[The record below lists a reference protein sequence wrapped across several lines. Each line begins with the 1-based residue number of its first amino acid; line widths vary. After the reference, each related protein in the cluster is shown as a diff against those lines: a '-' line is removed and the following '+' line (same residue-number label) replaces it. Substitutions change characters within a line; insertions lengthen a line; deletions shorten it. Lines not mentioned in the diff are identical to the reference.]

1 MDVRNRLPGCG
12 AKNAATP
19 LDELPRVARGRQDE
33 GVGRGRDVHTLIEA
47 ANGDHYSARLLE
59 DAERRLRIT
68 FHRGVVLVDLPYA
81 RLFDSAP
88 YGPKLFSV
96 LAIDKPALPLL
107 EVPRYDLRCEGALG
121 GGLLGD
127 ARTLNE

>member
-1 MDVRNRLPGCG
+1 MSAWVVDGMS
-12 AKNAATP
+12 TP
-19 LDELPRVARGRQDE
+19 I
-33 GVGRGRDVHTLIEA
+33 IEA
-47 ANGDHYSARLLE
+47 ANGDHHSARLIE
-59 DAERRLRIT
+59 EAERRLRIAL
-68 FHRGVVLVDLPYA
+68 HRGVVFVDLPYP

-88 YGPKLFSV
+88 YGPKLFTV

-107 EVPRYDLRCEGALG
+107 EVPRYDLRSERALG